1 MLRAQ
6 IHLLSNLELNHVKQ
20 SIGVSDD
27 YDMLGNK
34 GFTQKRI
41 VWCYFGSNASVHSNF
56 QAKKEKIEGNMKG
69 DGFQNGGSL
78 IVTSSKNIFQLNI
91 FFKNYDCSIE
101 VKFPVTRRKTCEFP
115 ILIVIAKENVY
126 FIHL

>member
-6 IHLLSNLELNHVKQ
+6 IHLLSNLELNHIEQ
-20 SIGVSDD
+20 SIVVSDD

-34 GFTQKRI
+34 GFTQKGI
-41 VWCYFGSNASVHSNF
+41 VWCYFGSNASVYSNF

-91 FFKNYDCSIE
+91 FFKN
-101 VKFPVTRRKTCEFP
+101 
-115 ILIVIAKENVY
+115 
-126 FIHL
+126 